1 MKKKILIVGGTGFLG
16 HHLAQ
21 KCLRNGLQVISL
33 SRNKPKKERLLKKVK
48 YLYADISNK
57 KQLKYRLN
65 FRLDYVVNFGGDV
78 DHHGK
83 NTLKSHFDGCKN
95 LVDIFKKKK
104 IEKFVQ
110 IGSSVEYANQKS
122 PNIEQNKTVKVSE
135 LKSKYAK
142 AKLSSTN
149 FLINIFKKEKFPST
163 IFRPYL
169 IYGPGQDINRLI
181 PFVIKNCLEDK
192 SFPCSNGQQYRDFIY
207 IDDAINLIFK
217 SLRNKKVLG
226 EVFNLCSGKPIKVKD
241 IIRYIKKK
249 IKKGN
254 PKFGL
259 IPLRRDEVMKFY
271 GNPQK
276 VKNFFNWKPKM
287 NIKKGINKTIL
298 FYENYFKKTNR

>member
-16 HHLAQ
+16 HTLAL
-21 KCLRNGLQVISL
+21 KCLRNNFQVVSL
-33 SRNKPKKERLLKKVK
+33 SRNKPKNERFLKKVK

-57 KQLKYRLN
+57 KLLKYKLN
-65 FRLDYVVNFGGDV
+65 LKFDYVVNFGGDV

-83 NTLKSHFDGCKN
+83 NTLKSHFYGCKN

-122 PNIEQNKTVKVSE
+122 PHSEQNKKVRISE

-149 FLINIFKKEKFPST
+149 FLINLFKKEKFPFT

-181 PFVIKNCLEDK
+181 PFVIKNCLENK
-192 SFPCSNGQQYRDFIY
+192 SFPCSNGLQYRDFIY
-207 IDDAINLIFK
+207 IGDAINLIFK
-217 SLRNKKVLG
+217 SLGNKKAIG
-226 EVFNLCSGKPIKVKD
+226 EVFNLCSGKPIKIREV
-241 IIRYIKKK
+241 IRYIKKK

-259 IPLRRDEVMKFY
+259 IPLRRDEVIKFY
-271 GNPQK
+271 GNPKK
-276 VKNFFNWKPKM
+276 VQNFFNWKTKT
-287 NIKKGINKTIL
+287 NIKKGINKTII
-298 FYENYFKKTNR
+298 FYENYLKKRNR

>member
-16 HHLAQ
+16 HNLAR
-21 KCLRNGLQVISL
+21 KCLRNKFQVVSL
-33 SRNKPKKERLLKKVK
+33 SRNKPKKERFLKKVK
-48 YLYADISNK
+48 YLYADISDK
-57 KQLKYRLN
+57 KQLKYKLN
-65 FRLDYVVNFGGDV
+65 FKPNYVVNFGGDV

-83 NTLKSHFDGCKN
+83 NTLKSHFHGCKN
-95 LVDIFKKKK
+95 LVGIIKKKK

-110 IGSSVEYANQKS
+110 IGSSVEYAFQKS
-122 PNIEQNKTVKVSE
+122 PHSELNKQVRVND

-149 FLINIFKKEKFPST
+149 LLMNLFEREKFPSI

-181 PFVIKNCLEDK
+181 PFVIKNCIEDK

-217 SLRNKKVLG
+217 SLRNKKITG
-226 EVFNLCSGKPIKVKD
+226 EIFNLCSGKPIKVRDVIK
-241 IIRYIKKK
+241 YIKKK

-259 IPLRRDEVMKFY
+259 IPLRRDEVTNFH

-276 VKNFFNWKPKM
+276 VKNFFNWKPKI
-287 NIKKGINKTIL
+287 NIKKGITQTII
-298 FYENYFKKTNR
+298 FYENYLKKRNR

>member
-16 HHLAQ
+16 HTLAL
-21 KCLRNGLQVISL
+21 KCLRNNFQVVSL
-33 SRNKPKKERLLKKVK
+33 SRNKPKKGRFLKKVK

-57 KQLKYRLN
+57 KQLKYKLN
-65 FRLDYVVNFGGDV
+65 LKFNYVVNFGGDV

-83 NTLKSHFDGCKN
+83 NTLKSHFHGCKN

-122 PNIEQNKTVKVSE
+122 PHIEQNRTVRVSE

-149 FLINIFKKEKFPST
+149 FLINIFEKEKFPSI

-217 SLRNKKVLG
+217 SLRNKKVSG